1 MKFHYRAL
9 NAEGKPQEGVL
20 EVDDQ
25 VSAIQSLREQGMV
38 PLLIEQEK
46 SAAPTSASKM
56 AATEWFGVSSQ
67 TVCNFTRSFSEL
79 LDTGIPVVASL
90 DALSQYTPSPG
101 LRQAMSDISA
111 DIQRGQGMAQAFSKF
126 PAIFNATYVNLLRVG
141 EVTGNLPQV
150 TSQLA
155 DYLERDQ
162 ETRNKIRMAMTYPI
176 FILVF
181 SSVLLWL
188 MVAFLLPGFAPM
200 WQEAGLDLHKYP
212 VTLVLMQMSAIT
224 HNIWDELGLLVLVGL
239 LLTALRRLMSSQQS
253 RHWMDGVLLK
263 LPVLGGMVSLATM
276 ARLTSTL
283 GIMLN
288 SGVSLIEALE
298 NAGKASGNQAAEA
311 AVEQVKRDVL
321 EGKPLSTGLSRT
333 SFFPPMFVQMVSIGE
348 KSGQIGKMLPRVAR
362 HYEVQLDTAV
372 KSFSTLIEPLMM
384 VFVGGIVF
392 TFIIGVFLPI
402 MGVVQALQNQM

>member
-1 MKFHYRAL
+1 VKFHYRAL

-253 RHWMDGVLLK
+253 RHTPASSSRPGF
-263 LPVLGGMVSLATM
+263 LGTIGTQPGPSSHQLHWVT
-276 ARLTSTL
+276 RLGPSTAFNSTL
-283 GIMLN
+283 
-288 SGVSLIEALE
+288 
-298 NAGKASGNQAAEA
+298 
-311 AVEQVKRDVL
+311 
-321 EGKPLSTGLSRT
+321 
-333 SFFPPMFVQMVSIGE
+333 
-348 KSGQIGKMLPRVAR
+348 
-362 HYEVQLDTAV
+362 
-372 KSFSTLIEPLMM
+372 
-384 VFVGGIVF
+384 
-392 TFIIGVFLPI
+392 
-402 MGVVQALQNQM
+402 